1 MDASTIIDLLK
12 EINVFQIIS
21 IIFSMWFFYSRLDN
35 KINKLDKKLEVKI
48 EKLDEKL
55 ENINENLSA
64 KINDLDK
71 KVIDIE
77 KRIYGIE
84 MILHMKDCC
93 MLKDNQ
99 MKKADHG

>member
-1 MDASTIIDLLK
+1 MDANTVIDLLK

-21 IIFSMWFFYSRLDN
+21 IIIIMWFFYSRLDN
-35 KINKLDKKLEVKI
+35 KINKTSDKLEQKI
-48 EKLDEKL
+48 DKL
-55 ENINENLSA
+55 EQKIDSTNENLSE

-71 KVIDIE
+71 KVTDIE

-93 MLKDNQ
+93 MLKENH
-99 MKKADHG
+99 MKKAE